1 LNNIDGMPGIIRV
14 DHIGVA
20 VFDLNAAIDWYTSFM
35 GAKLLSRETNREQM
49 IEEAILI
56 LADSRLQLISPLDE
70 LSTVSKFLESRGQ
83 GMQQIAFQ
91 VANLESAVNYAREQ
105 GVRVIYEKSRM
116 GTERSL
122 INFLHPKDCFGVL
135 IELVEIKE

>member
-1 LNNIDGMPGIIRV
+1 MPGIIRV

-35 GAKLLSRETNREQM
+35 GAELVSRETNREQM

-56 LADSRLQLISPLDE
+56 LANSRLQLITPLDK
-70 LSTVSKFLESRGQ
+70 LSTVSKFLELRGQ

-91 VANLESAVNYAREQ
+91 VANLESAINYAREQ
-105 GVRVIYEKSRM
+105 GVRVIYEESRM
-116 GTERSL
+116 GTDRSL